1 MAGTSPAMTVNLHHS
16 RSVKVAFVASSH
28 ERDARLRAMP
38 PDKPR
43 MSAFALAGDQKIEFG
58 GKRHSFSDRDLGA
71 FAGAVANEAVC
82 GGILVVERN
91 QAIEKGPV
99 ARSLAALFH
108 RCPLL
113 TQLADSPARRAWIGP
128 GPGANGEWRV
138 ANSHSI
144 RHLLFAKKVK

>member
-16 RSVKVAFVASSH
+16 RSVKVSFVASSH
-28 ERDARLRAMP
+28 ERDARLRASP

-58 GKRHSFSDRDLGA
+58 GKRQSFSKRDLGA
-71 FAGAVANEAVC
+71 FAGAVANEAVG

-91 QAIEKGPV
+91 LTIEKGPV

-108 RCPLL
+108 DRPLL
-113 TQLADSPARRAWIGP
+113 THLAQFPRSRCMDRAGF
-128 GPGANGEWRV
+128 R
-138 ANSHSI
+138 
-144 RHLLFAKKVK
+144 